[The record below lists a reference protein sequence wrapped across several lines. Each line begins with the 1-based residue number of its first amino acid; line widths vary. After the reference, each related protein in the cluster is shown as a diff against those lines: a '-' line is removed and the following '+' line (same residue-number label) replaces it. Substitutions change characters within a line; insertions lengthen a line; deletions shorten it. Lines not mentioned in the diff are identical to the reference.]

1 MNTQLNL
8 DKYLNNETVKSF
20 SELTEVVEHRREK
33 KALKRELKRNKKNN
47 DKFQT
52 QLI

>member
-1 MNTQLNL
+1 MNNQLKL
-8 DKYLNNETVKSF
+8 DKYLNNETALSF
-20 SELTEVVEHRREK
+20 SELADIVEYRRDK